1 MTRSRPVVSSGLIA
15 VGGIL
20 LFAGLIAFWGRVAIY
35 DPHGFSSRAIE
46 VLENDAVRTVV
57 TENVVD
63 EIVARGSAQLV
74 AVRPVLELA
83 VGQVVESRPFRA
95 IYGNAVRQ
103 AHASLFAPDQ
113 AIVLELLDLM
123 IIVDGAVR
131 AIDPQLA
138 ERLPDVRATLI
149 QLRKRD
155 FAAQAIATGTRVRFL
170 GWLLPL
176 LAFLAFGAGVW
187 LASDRDRAVSRVGVS
202 AAAAGAAVTAT
213 VGIGR
218 AILMSSDLEPLAE
231 RALLGIWRP
240 FAGDLA
246 IWGLGTAVL
255 GIALA
260 AAAASA
266 FRPVDIR
273 ADADRVRRALTT
285 VPESRLGRLARALGI
300 VLAAVAMIRWPST
313 LMGGLGIAAGLYALY
328 VGLNE
333 LIRASG
339 IGIEGEVPRGAQSS
353 GRAAGLRALRH
364 ALTAAILV
372 LGLVGAGWL
381 YVSSRSA
388 TAPGDPGG
396 IRRCNG
402 HAELCDRPLTD
413 VVLATGHNAMAA
425 AAEPG
430 WFFASQDGGLRRQ
443 LEFGMRGFM
452 IDTYYG
458 FAVSRGVRTSPLH
471 ERSRQ
476 TLIEEFGVE
485 FTEAADRLAARL
497 GPVEE
502 GARPEVFM
510 CHVMCE
516 VGATRLAD
524 ALTDVREFLESN
536 HDEVVVIILEDGT
549 RPEDTVEAFRE
560 AALDELA
567 FVKRPSEPWP
577 TLAEMIDANRPLLV
591 MTESGATGPP
601 WLHSGWEL
609 MQETPY
615 AFRTP
620 ADFNCAESR
629 GRPDSPLFI
638 LNHWIH
644 KVTPSPADA
653 DSVNAYDVL
662 LRRALECQMERGRI
676 PNFVAVNFYDR
687 GNVLAVVDALNGI
700 PASSPESL
708 P

>member
-1 MTRSRPVVSSGLIA
+1 MTRSRPLVSSGLIA

-35 DPHGFSSRAIE
+35 DPDGFSSRAIE

-57 TENVVD
+57 TEKVVD
-63 EIVARGSAQLV
+63 EIVARGSDRLV
-74 AVRPVLELA
+74 TVRPVLELA
-83 VGQVVESRPFRA
+83 VGEVVESRPFRA
-95 IYGNAVRQ
+95 IYGNGVRQ
-103 AHASLFAPDQ
+103 AHASLFDPDQ

-155 FAAQAIATGTRVRFL
+155 FAAQAISTGTRVRFL

-176 LAFLAFGAGVW
+176 LALLAFGAGVW
-187 LASDRDRAVSRVGVS
+187 LASDRDRAVSGVGLS
-202 AAAAGAAVTAT
+202 AAAAGAAVVAT

-231 RALLGIWRP
+231 RALLGVWRP

-246 IWGLGTAVL
+246 IWGLGTAVF

-273 ADADRVRRALTT
+273 ADADRVRRALTWA
-285 VPESRLGRLARALGI
+285 PETRLGRLIRASGI
-300 VLAAVAMIRWPST
+300 LLAAVAMIRWPSILT
-313 LMGGLGIAAGLYALY
+313 AGLVVAAGLYALY
-328 VGLNE
+328 LGLNE
-333 LIRASG
+333 LIRAAG
-339 IGIEGEVPRGAQSS
+339 IGVEEGGPRGAQSS
-353 GRAAGLRALRH
+353 GRAAGLRALGH
-364 ALTAAILV
+364 ALTAAVLV
-372 LGLVGAGWL
+372 LGLVGAAWL

-388 TAPGDPGG
+388 TAPGVPGG

-413 VVLATGHNAMAA
+413 VVLATSHNAMAA

-430 WFFASQDGGLRRQ
+430 WFFASHDGGLRRQ
-443 LEFGMRGFM
+443 LEFGIRGLM

-516 VGATRLAD
+516 VGATRLVD
-524 ALTDVREFLESN
+524 ALTEVREFLES
-536 HDEVVVIILEDGT
+536 HPDEVVVLFLEDGT
-549 RPEDTVEAFRE
+549 RPEDTVDAFRE

-591 MTESGATGPP
+591 MTESGAAGPP
-601 WLHSGWEL
+601 WFHSAWEL

-620 ADFNCAESR
+620 ADFSCAESR
-629 GRPDSPLFI
+629 GRPDSPLFL

-653 DSVNAYDVL
+653 DSVNVYDVL
-662 LRRALECQMERGRI
+662 LRRALECQMERGRV

-700 PASSPESL
+700 PSSDAES